1 MKLNYIKED
10 VEYTD
15 IVDAVYDQLKRKYNN
30 DERFVDISIVK
41 KPRRAIRVE
50 TEKDLGKGNL
60 YSETRYILQGNDNVL
75 TIISENDK
83 PIKFIDVEAVLNFF
97 DEYINESVS
106 LKEETHGINAI
117 ESIYKDIKRMI
128 KQIDGE
134 SKTCF
139 DVCFDDVV
147 NGMKPDVLCTNELNI
162 IYNGLISIIEE
173 LDERR

>member
-1 MKLNYIKED
+1 MITLVKEE

-15 IVDAVYDQLKRKYNN
+15 IIDAVYDQLRRKYNN
-30 DERFVDISIVK
+30 DDRFVDISIVK
-41 KPRRAIRVE
+41 KPRRAVRVE
-50 TEKDLGKGNL
+50 TEKELDGNNL
-60 YSETRYILQGNDNVL
+60 YSETRYILLGNDNVL
-75 TIISENDK
+75 TMISENDK
-83 PIKFIDVEAVLNFF
+83 SRKFIDVEAVLDFF

-106 LKEETHGINAI
+106 LKEETSGINAI
-117 ESIYKDIKRMI
+117 ESIYNDIKRMI

-147 NGMKPDVLCTNELNI
+147 NGMKPDVLCTNELDI

-173 LDERR
+173 LNERR

>member
-83 PIKFIDVEAVLNFF
+83 PIKFIGKSN
-97 DEYINESVS
+97 
-106 LKEETHGINAI
+106 
-117 ESIYKDIKRMI
+117 
-128 KQIDGE
+128 
-134 SKTCF
+134 
-139 DVCFDDVV
+139 
-147 NGMKPDVLCTNELNI
+147 
-162 IYNGLISIIEE
+162 
-173 LDERR
+173 